1 VELVAALCK
10 SFGEAARR
18 VQSPPME
25 TRPVTEER
33 KGMTR
38 SVRLWAI
45 VIAVLLLVIFIA
57 ENSQEVEVRFLFVE
71 TQTPLIFGLLV
82 AGILGFLIGWLAPI
96 VRRGRREHD

>member
-1 VELVAALCK
+1 
-10 SFGEAARR
+10 
-18 VQSPPME
+18 ME
-25 TRPVTEER
+25 TQPVTEER
-33 KGMTR
+33 KGMAR

-45 VIAVLLLVIFIA
+45 GIAVLLLVIFIA

-96 VRRGRREHD
+96 VRRGRRGEHD

>member
-1 VELVAALCK
+1 M
-10 SFGEAARR
+10 EA
-18 VQSPPME
+18 
-25 TRPVTEER
+25 RPVTEER
-33 KGMTR
+33 RGMAR

-45 VIAVLLLVIFIA
+45 GIAVLLLVIFIA

-96 VRRGRREHD
+96 VRRGRRGEHD

>member
-1 VELVAALCK
+1 
-10 SFGEAARR
+10 
-18 VQSPPME
+18 ME

-33 KGMTR
+33 KGMAR

-45 VIAVLLLVIFIA
+45 GIAVLLLVIFIA

-96 VRRGRREHD
+96 VRRGRRGEHD